1 MFFSGC
7 DALLGGF
14 TLCFMYLYIA
24 GEGPEFIG
32 EPLIREESSE
42 MDVSEDGCPD
52 DGGDQRLTEEEKEKS
67 TSTDQQTQESE
78 VSLIRGLLLTV

>member
-1 MFFSGC
+1 MFFSAC

-14 TLCFMYLYIA
+14 TLCCMYLYIA

-42 MDVSEDGCPD
+42 MDVSEDGSPD
-52 DGGDQRLTEEEKEKS
+52 DGGDQRLTEKEKS

>member
-1 MFFSGC
+1 
-7 DALLGGF
+7 
-14 TLCFMYLYIA
+14 MYLYIA

-42 MDVSEDGCPD
+42 MDVSEDGSPD

-67 TSTDQQTQESE
+67 MSTDQQTQESE

>member
-1 MFFSGC
+1 MPV
-7 DALLGGF
+7 LLGGF
-14 TLCFMYLYIA
+14 TLCCMYLYIA

-42 MDVSEDGCPD
+42 MDVSEDGSPD
-52 DGGDQRLTEEEKEKS
+52 DGGEQRLTEEEKEKS
-67 TSTDQQTQESE
+67 MSTDQQTQESE